1 MNRLIYKNDFKLYE
15 LFVGLTVTIMITCDT
30 LVYKTFDFYSVKI
43 TASGII
49 FSLCYLLSA
58 VTTEVYGYKLGTRI
72 VWIIVLCQSFFVILV
87 NLCSIYQVDNNH
99 ISETYQSLFG
109 EFWRVMLGTWIS
121 VPASYFCNGYII
133 SRLKIYFKG
142 RLFLVRYM
150 LSAMIAQ
157 GILLITAYPISLS
170 SKYSFFELINI
181 ISTTWSYKV
190 IMSTLLLPI
199 GILLARKVKKIE
211 KIDTFDYN
219 ISYNPFNVFKQSS
232 ENESNTAH

>member
-1 MNRLIYKNDFKLYE
+1 
-15 LFVGLTVTIMITCDT
+15 
-30 LVYKTFDFYSVKI
+30 
-43 TASGII
+43 
-49 FSLCYLLSA
+49 
-58 VTTEVYGYKLGTRI
+58 
-72 VWIIVLCQSFFVILV
+72 
-87 NLCSIYQVDNNH
+87 
-99 ISETYQSLFG
+99 
-109 EFWRVMLGTWIS
+109 
-121 VPASYFCNGYII
+121 
-133 SRLKIYFKG
+133 
-142 RLFLVRYM
+142 M

-181 ISTTWSYKV
+181 ISTTWIYKV